1 MKDKYKID
9 PDITK
14 AETLPSNFFVSGNC
28 DLATCLA
35 SAYEVSGS
43 EK

>member
-14 AETLPSNFFVSGNC
+14 AETLPSWVDTGSPHLVIEKENIFKI
-28 DLATCLA
+28 LA
-35 SAYEVSGS
+35 VGRG
-43 EK
+43 